1 MEVFL
6 DKLSQMVLI
15 RVMEDVGCQ
24 QHPYLCQCGNP
35 LGDDRTI
42 LEAVSKL
49 LHETARCTFRFQFAY
64 INGGYL
70 YAVKKTK
77 R

>member
-49 LHETARCTFRFQFAY
+49 LV
-64 INGGYL
+64 L
-70 YAVKKTK
+70 
-77 R
+77 